1 MSNFNHSQFIN
12 NTRNLINQTQSFIN
26 NHNANNSYNLPFIQQ
41 RNDEKIS
48 RAQTTAQTSQMNKN
62 SIDNVEME
70 IFKKTV
76 KQYVEIDNQVRD
88 LKEQDKIILEEIK
101 RRTEKLK
108 EQRKKIKKEMNK
120 REELKISLNKSIT
133 TFMDR
138 YNVPKLNIKSGKLI
152 IGKKKIKDKL
162 SRKHMEEKTREYFNN
177 SHDYKAYMKFIT
189 KDLKKEVPIL
199 KRTFKKTTIT
209 FD

>member
-26 NHNANNSYNLPFIQQ
+26 NHNATNSYSLPFIQQ
-41 RNDEKIS
+41 INDEKIS

-62 SIDNVEME
+62 SIDNVEMD

-177 SHDYKAYMKFIT
+177 SQDYKAYMKFIT

>member
-1 MSNFNHSQFIN
+1 MSNFNHSDFIN
-12 NTRNLINQTQSFIN
+12 HTRNLINQTQSFIN
-26 NHNANNSYNLPFIQQ
+26 NHNANNSYTLPFIQQ
-41 RNDEKIS
+41 RNDEKIN
-48 RAQTTAQTSQMNKN
+48 RAQTPSSQFNKSN
-62 SIDNVEME
+62 IDNTEMN

-101 RRTEKLK
+101 RRTEQLK
-108 EQRKKIKKEMNK
+108 EQRKKIKKEIKK

-133 TFMDR
+133 TFMES
-138 YNVPKLNIKSGKLI
+138 YNVPKLNIKSGRLT
-152 IGKKKIKDKL
+152 IGKKKVRDKL
-162 SRKHMEEKTREYFNN
+162 SRKQIEEKTREYFNN
-177 SHDYKAYMKFIT
+177 SEDYKAYKAFIT
-189 KDLKKEVPIL
+189 KDLKKEVPVL

>member
-48 RAQTTAQTSQMNKN
+48 RAQTSTQSQMNKN
-62 SIDNVEME
+62 SIDNVEMD

>member
-1 MSNFNHSQFIN
+1 MSNFNHSDFIN
-12 NTRNLINQTQSFIN
+12 HTRNLINQTQSFIN
-26 NHNANNSYNLPFIQQ
+26 NHNANNSYTLPFIQQ
-41 RNDEKIS
+41 RNDEKIN
-48 RAQTTAQTSQMNKN
+48 RAQTPSSQLNKN
-62 SIDNVEME
+62 SIDNTEMN

-101 RRTEKLK
+101 RRTEQLK
-108 EQRKKIKKEMNK
+108 EQRKKIKKEIKK

-133 TFMDR
+133 TFMES
-138 YNVPKLNIKSGKLI
+138 YNVPKLNIKSGRLT
-152 IGKKKIKDKL
+152 IGKKKVRDKL
-162 SRKHMEEKTREYFNN
+162 SRKQIEEKTREYFNN
-177 SHDYKAYMKFIT
+177 SEDYKAYKAFIT